1 MAGHGAAGCAERMS
15 VLKTPLQKEPGARKA
30 GEAGGGD
37 LFSKSVMEIMT
48 SPVWTLQTSDSLRKA
63 SSLLSSTRVGHAP
76 VLKGDRL
83 VGILCARDVRPYLPP
98 PTQGEVMADQST
110 DEVGPP
116 QGRVCEMMTRDP
128 VSIGPYHSITAAAR
142 VLLER
147 RIGALPVVEEG
158 KVVGIVTQTDI
169 LRAMLEHVEEL
180 RDALTASSGPRVSG
194 QKADKG
200 R

>member
-1 MAGHGAAGCAERMS
+1 
-15 VLKTPLQKEPGARKA
+15 
-30 GEAGGGD
+30 
-37 LFSKSVMEIMT
+37 MEIMT
-48 SPVWTLQTSDSLRKA
+48 SPVWTLQTSDSLRRA
-63 SSLLSSTRVGHAP
+63 LRLLGSTRVRHAP

-83 VGILCARDVRPYLPP
+83 VGILSERDVRMYLPP
-98 PTQGEVMADQST
+98 PIQREVTVEQGI
-110 DEVGPP
+110 DEVALP
-116 QGRVCEMMTRDP
+116 QTRVCEMMTGDP

-180 RDALTASSGPRVSG
+180 RDALAASSGPLVSRN
-194 QKADKG
+194 KADKV

>member
-1 MAGHGAAGCAERMS
+1 
-15 VLKTPLQKEPGARKA
+15 LKTPLQKEPAIRGADKGR
-30 GEAGGGD
+30 GD
-37 LFSKSVMEIMT
+37 DVLSRSVMEIMT
-48 SPVWTLQTSDSLRKA
+48 SPVWTLQTSDSLRRA
-63 SSLLSSTRVGHAP
+63 FHLLSNTRVRHAP

-83 VGILCARDVRPYLPP
+83 VGILSERDVRMYLPP
-98 PTQGEVMADQST
+98 PIQRVATADQSIG
-110 DEVGPP
+110 EVALD
-116 QGRVCEMMTRDP
+116 QTRVCEMMTGDP
-128 VSIGPYHSITAAAR
+128 VSIGPYHSVTAAAR

-180 RDALTASSGPRVSG
+180 KHALAASSGSLVSLE
-194 QKADKG
+194 KADKV